1 MRIFKVALALI
12 LLSGCHQAPDIDVA
26 ETDRI
31 DCAIGGSK
39 TFVRTCVVERDVTN
53 PGSPANIMT
62 IRHGDGGYRRLNVA
76 QDGSLRPADGADVA
90 TGHSLPDNRLE
101 IALAGDNYRLPTPQ

>member
-1 MRIFKVALALI
+1 MRIFKVALALF

-53 PGSPANIMT
+53 PGGPANIMT
-62 IRHGDGGYRRLNVA
+62 IRHGDGGYRRLIVA
-76 QDGSLRPADGADVA
+76 SDGSFRAADGADVT
-90 TGHSLPDNRLE
+90 TGHRLPDNRLE